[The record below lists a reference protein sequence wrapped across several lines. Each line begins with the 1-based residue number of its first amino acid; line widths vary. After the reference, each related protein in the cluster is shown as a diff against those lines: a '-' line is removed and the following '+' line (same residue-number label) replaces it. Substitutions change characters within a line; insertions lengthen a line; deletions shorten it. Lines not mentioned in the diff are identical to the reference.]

1 MNDTIAA
8 IATALAPSA
17 IGILRLS
24 GPESV
29 AVLDRVFTP
38 PHGEPMAGRPDR
50 TLVCGALRAPA
61 G

>member
-17 IGILRLS
+17 IGLLRLS
-24 GPESV
+24 GPEAI

-38 PHGEPMAGRPDR
+38 AHGEPMAGRPDR
-50 TLVCGALRAPA
+50 TLV
-61 G
+61 